1 MDDHASGAG
10 LRNSLRSAYLENPC
24 QVLANALWKTA
35 ERLPHARVTVAKS
48 AGTIH
53 GIEVREEDRLVAHW
67 WRDRSHR
74 VPGDLSDLS
83 MALLHADFATQV
95 PSGLLQD
102 RSAFFRLY
110 STGVSVPRLEPVT
123 GIRLVDVQSGEEA
136 QVASFLQRCY
146 PGLRL
151 SADAVAQWR
160 LREVFDSRLW
170 IWAVRETDRRR
181 VGLGIAERD
190 VSIGEGS
197 LEWIQVLPE
206 ARQLGLA
213 SALVRELTSRL
224 LEKCR
229 FVTVSGRVT
238 DDGAAER
245 LYRRCGFAG
254 SDVWWLMRRLPER
267 H

>member
-1 MDDHASGAG
+1 MDDHVSGAV

-24 QVLANALWKTA
+24 QVLANALWKTT

-53 GIEVREEDRLVAHW
+53 GLEIREEDRLIAHW

-95 PSGLLQD
+95 PSELLQD

-123 GIRLVDVQSGEEA
+123 GIRLIDVRSGEDA
-136 QVASFLQRCY
+136 HVAGFLERCY

-170 IWAVRETDRRR
+170 IWAVRETDGRR

-190 VSIGEGS
+190 VSSGEGS

-213 SALVRELTSRL
+213 SVLVRELTSRL
-224 LEKCR
+224 LEECR
-229 FVTVSGRVT
+229 FVTVSGRVS
-238 DDGAAER
+238 DDGAAEH
-245 LYRRCGFAG
+245 LYRRCGFTG
-254 SDVWWLMRRLPER
+254 SDVWWLMRRLPKR